1 MNEMTSIAA
10 DDAASVTS
18 LPRRRPWWRL
28 PLMLSVPLLIL
39 AGGLWLWLTSGHSVS
54 TDNAQVGADIISISP
69 EVGGRIVEVAV
80 RENQRVKKGDL
91 LFRIDPEPYRIAL
104 AQAEAAVGNARIQV
118 NELSSNY
125 VSKTADIGAMASD
138 VQLAH
143 ENFDRQKDLL
153 EKGFTTRAAYDQAR
167 ATLASAEA
175 KRAVAAADAKAAQAL
190 LGVGSG
196 GVHPQVAAAI
206 AARDKA
212 ALDLKRTEIRAPTDG
227 VVVQVDKLQPGSLAI
242 ASLTSAT
249 LVAGGNYWVDA
260 NFKETQLAN
269 VRVGQRAEV
278 EFDAMDG
285 KACAAHVASIG
296 SGTGSQ
302 FSMLPAQNATGNWV
316 KVTQRVPVR
325 LALDCTP
332 DRPLVAG
339 SSANVTVHIRD

>member
-1 MNEMTSIAA
+1 MNDMTSIKADGAA
-10 DDAASVTS
+10 EVAGKARS
-18 LPRRRPWWRL
+18 RWRW
-28 PLMLSVPLLIL
+28 PLMLSVPAVIL
-39 AGGLWLWLTSGHSVS
+39 AGGGWLWATSGRSVS

-104 AQAEAAVGNARIQV
+104 AQAEADVGNARIQV
-118 NELSSNY
+118 NEMSSTF
-125 VSKTADIGAMASD
+125 VSKEADIGAMASD
-138 VQLAH
+138 VQLAQ
-143 ENFDRQKDLL
+143 ENFARQKDLL
-153 EKGFTTRAAYDQAR
+153 DKGFTTRAAYDAAR
-167 ATLASAEA
+167 AALASAEA
-175 KRAVAAADAKAAQAL
+175 KRAVASADANAARAK
-190 LGVGSG
+190 LGTAGAG
-196 GVHPQVAAAI
+196 LHPQIAAAI

-212 ALDLKRTEIRAPTDG
+212 ALDLARTEIRAPADG
-227 VVVQVDKLQPGSLAI
+227 VIVQVDKLQPGSMAI

-260 NFKETQLAN
+260 NFKETQLAH
-269 VRVGQRAEV
+269 VRVGQKAEIA
-278 EFDAMDG
+278 FDAMDG

-325 LALDCTP
+325 LKLDCTP

-339 SSANVTVHIRD
+339 SSADVTVHVRS

>member
-1 MNEMTSIAA
+1 MNEMTSIATDSA
-10 DDAASVTS
+10 TEVLAARPT
-18 LPRRRPWWRL
+18 RPWWRL
-28 PLMLSVPLLIL
+28 PLMLSVPLLIVI
-39 AGGLWLWLTSGHSVS
+39 GGLWLWLTSGRTVS
-54 TDNAQVGADIISISP
+54 TDNAQVGADIVSISP

-80 RENQRVKKGDL
+80 RENQSVKKGDL

-125 VSKTADIGAMASD
+125 VSKQADIGSMASD
-138 VQLAH
+138 VQLAQ
-143 ENFDRQKDLL
+143 ENFNRQKDLL
-153 EKGFTTRAAYDQAR
+153 AKGFTTRAAFDQAR
-167 ATLASAEA
+167 AALASAQA
-175 KRAVAAADAKAAQAL
+175 KRAVAAADAQAAHAL
-190 LGVGSG
+190 LGTGTSG
-196 GVHPQVAAAI
+196 LHPQIAAAI

-212 ALDLKRTEIRAPTDG
+212 ALDLARTEIRAPADG

-249 LVAGGNYWVDA
+249 LVAGGDYWVDA

-269 VRVGQRAEV
+269 VRVGQRADV
-278 EFDAMDG
+278 EFDAIGG
-285 KACAAHVASIG
+285 KTCDAHVASIG

-325 LALDCTP
+325 IKLDCTP

-339 SSANVTVHIRD
+339 SSAEVTVHVRD

>member
-1 MNEMTSIAA
+1 MNEMTTIAA
-10 DDAASVTS
+10 DDAAELTAS
-18 LPRRRPWWRL
+18 RNRPWWRL

-39 AGGLWLWLTSGHSVS
+39 AVGLWLWLTGGRTVS

-69 EVGGRIVEVAV
+69 EVGGRIIEVAV

-91 LFRIDPEPYRIAL
+91 LFLIDPEPYRIAL
-104 AQAEAAVGNARIQV
+104 AQADAAVGNARIQV
-118 NELSSNY
+118 NELSSNFT
-125 VSKTADIGAMASD
+125 SKEADIGAMASD
-138 VQLAH
+138 AQLAQ
-143 ENFDRQKDLL
+143 ENFNRQKDLL
-153 EKGFTTRAAYDQAR
+153 AKGFTTRAAYDQAR
-167 ATLASAEA
+167 AALASAQA

-190 LGVGSG
+190 LGASSKGM
-196 GVHPQVAAAI
+196 HPQVAAAI

-212 ALDLKRTEIRAPTDG
+212 ALDLSRTEIRAPTGG
-227 VVVQVDKLQPGSLAI
+227 VIVQVDKLQPGSLAI

-249 LVAGGNYWVDA
+249 LVAGGHYWVDA

-269 VRVGQRAEV
+269 VRVGQRAEI
-278 EFDAMDG
+278 EFDAMG
-285 KACAAHVASIG
+285 GQECAAHVASIG

-325 LALDCTP
+325 LQLDCTP

-339 SSANVTVHIRD
+339 SSADVTVYVRD

>member
-1 MNEMTSIAA
+1 MNEMTKIAA
-10 DDAASVTS
+10 EDADTMNVASS
-18 LPRRRPWWRL
+18 RPWWRL
-28 PLMLSVPLLIL
+28 PLMLSVPALIV
-39 AGGLWLWLTSGHSVS
+39 AFGLWLWLTSGRSVS
-54 TDNAQVGADIISISP
+54 TDNAQVGADVISISP
-69 EVGGRIVEVAV
+69 EVGGRIIDVAV

-125 VSKTADIGAMASD
+125 VSKEADIGAIASD
-138 VQLAH
+138 VQLAQ
-143 ENFDRQKDLL
+143 ENFGRQSDLL
-153 EKGFTTRAAYDQAR
+153 AKGFTTRAAYDQAR
-167 ATLASAEA
+167 AALASAQA
-175 KRAVAAADAKAAQAL
+175 KRAVASADAKAAQAL
-190 LGVGSG
+190 LGASSG
-196 GVHPQVAAAI
+196 GMHPQVASAI

-212 ALDLKRTEIRAPTDG
+212 ALDLSRTEIRAPTDG

-269 VRVGQRAEV
+269 VQVGQRAEIK
-278 EFDAMDG
+278 FDAMG
-285 KACAAHVASIG
+285 GRKCAAHVASIG

-325 LALDCTP
+325 LKMDCAS
-332 DRPLVAG
+332 DRPLVVG
-339 SSANVTVHIRD
+339 SSAEVTVFVAD

>member
-1 MNEMTSIAA
+1 MNEMTKIAA
-10 DDAASVTS
+10 DDVTDQETV
-18 LPRRRPWWRL
+18 RARPWWRL
-28 PLMLSVPLLIL
+28 PLMLSVPLLIV
-39 AGGLWLWLTSGHSVS
+39 AIGLWMWLTSGRTVS

-69 EVGGRIVEVAV
+69 EVGGRIVDVAV

-104 AQAEAAVGNARIQV
+104 AQADAAVGNARIQV
-118 NELSSNY
+118 NELSSNF
-125 VSKTADIGAMASD
+125 VSKEADIGAISSD
-138 VQLAH
+138 VQLAQ
-143 ENFDRQKDLL
+143 ENYNRQNDLL
-153 EKGFTTRAAYDQAR
+153 AKGFTTRAAFDQAR
-167 ATLASAEA
+167 AALASAQA
-175 KRAVAAADAKAAQAL
+175 KRAVATADAKAAQAL
-190 LGVGSG
+190 LGANSG
-196 GVHPQVAAAI
+196 GMHPQVAAAI

-212 ALDLKRTEIRAPTDG
+212 ALDLARTEIRAPTDG

-269 VRVGQRAEV
+269 VTVGQRAEV
-278 EFDAMDG
+278 KFDAMDG
-285 KACAAHVASIG
+285 RKCAAHVASIG

-325 LALDCTP
+325 LKLDCTP

-339 SSANVTVHIRD
+339 SSADVTVYVRD